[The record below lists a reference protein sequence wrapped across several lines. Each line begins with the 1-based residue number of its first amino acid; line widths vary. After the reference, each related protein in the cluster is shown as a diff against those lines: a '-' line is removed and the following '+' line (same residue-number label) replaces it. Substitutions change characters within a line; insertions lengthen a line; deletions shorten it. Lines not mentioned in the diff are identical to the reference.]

1 MKGGDFKNLSKK
13 IYLLMSLVSL
23 RGWTASEVAIGL
35 KIELNYLNYIFNHGS
50 LASAASN

>member
-50 LASAASN
+50 LASSASN